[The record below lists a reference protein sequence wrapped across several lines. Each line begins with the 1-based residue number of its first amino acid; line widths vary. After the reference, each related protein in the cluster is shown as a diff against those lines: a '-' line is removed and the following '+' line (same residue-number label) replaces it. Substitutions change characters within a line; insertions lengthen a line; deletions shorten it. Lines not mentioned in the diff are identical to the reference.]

1 MCLKKRF
8 GANLFVDHPGMCV
21 SNINDQH
28 VVWSGDGDS
37 EEDIKIRLQDL
48 PTNVDTIA
56 VLMFQLKDTPFSEI
70 SPLRLI
76 VPECD
81 IDTPI
86 DATGVDPAAQC
97 LLVATVRRNPSMEI
111 QQQRTGFNNFKK
123 FSPMCVH
130 QIALHCFKDRNGSV
144 LAAPSSEDDWGAVAN
159 LQEVEAV
166 EEDDNAL
173 PMLHTVMKEVYL
185 TSWLVSFHFFSR

>member
-56 VLMFQLKDTPFSEI
+56 VLIFSFKGPCLKHLSK
-70 SPLRLI
+70 LRLI

-86 DATGVDPAAQC
+86 DTSGVDPSAQC
-97 LLVATVRRNPSMEI
+97 MLVATVRRNPSMEI
-111 QQQRTGFNNFKK
+111 QQQRTGFNFKK

-130 QIALHCFKDRNGSV
+130 QIALQCFKDRNGSV
-144 LAAPSSEDDWGAVAN
+144 LAAPSSEDDWEAVAN
-159 LQEVEAV
+159 LLSPDQT
-166 EEDDNAL
+166 EE
-173 PMLHTVMKEVYL
+173 
-185 TSWLVSFHFFSR
+185 WLKCHPRFR